1 MLVKIYYLLLL
12 FLLSTAALILRS
24 SATTL
29 RIHRHLVHHMREPT
43 PSSPMEAHQ
52 PGDDGDATTTGAEE
66 EDQGGR
72 EQPRQAG
79 GDIAS
84 AMARAAEAHPDDI
97 DKQIEVALQCPCVED
112 MMTSPCKETFVDSF
126 TCFMKS
132 DHHEVKGY
140 DCVEQFERFQ
150 ACLVANPGVIGAY
163 WPRSTCARG
172 HSRDAHSCSPVL
184 TRAWRFARSPDDF
197 VTGNIEEEARRGD
210 DDGAR

>member
-1 MLVKIYYLLLL
+1 
-12 FLLSTAALILRS
+12 
-24 SATTL
+24 
-29 RIHRHLVHHMREPT
+29 MREPT

-172 HSRDAHSCSPVL
+172 HSRDAHSCSLAPCALLVRQTTL
-184 TRAWRFARSPDDF
+184 SRGTSKKKHGEETTTAPDSERATESNIELISLFARGRSTPC
-197 VTGNIEEEARRGD
+197 TPT
-210 DDGAR
+210 

>member
-1 MLVKIYYLLLL
+1 
-12 FLLSTAALILRS
+12 
-24 SATTL
+24 
-29 RIHRHLVHHMREPT
+29 MREPT
-43 PSSPMEAHQ
+43 PSIPVEAHQ
-52 PGDDGDATTTGAEE
+52 PGDDGDATTTRPD
-66 EDQGGR
+66 EDQGGG

-140 DCVEQFERFQ
+140 DCVEQFESFQ

-172 HSRDAHSCSPVL
+172 HSRDAHSCSLSPGALLVRQTTL
-184 TRAWRFARSPDDF
+184 SRGTSKKKHGEETTTAPDSERAIES
-197 VTGNIEEEARRGD
+197 NIEIRSQSVRT
-210 DDGAR
+210 R